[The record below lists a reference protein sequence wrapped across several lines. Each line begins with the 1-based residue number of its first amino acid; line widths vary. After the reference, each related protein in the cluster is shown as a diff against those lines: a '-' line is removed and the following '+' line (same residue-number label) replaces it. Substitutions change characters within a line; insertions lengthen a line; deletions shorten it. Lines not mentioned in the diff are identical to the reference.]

1 MGSKMTIADKEK
13 RKLNTIHHGAY
24 VSVINDTDSKDYG
37 SFSSCVSNGYVER
50 LVFDYKKL
58 ITMIEMS
65 DPNGAKLSL
74 VEKAVCFAMSLKN
87 NRTIFLNKGVK
98 KGSKLARIN
107 ERLIAEALFLYL
119 TCSTYK
125 MLDNHKKVTFSGDF
139 DYSGF
144 EDGHKRELAQYKK
157 ELIEYLSQPTF
168 DDQAV
173 ITVLNNIYLRGVM
186 YKESIDMIL
195 EDKVRERLVATETM
209 DVPRINEHI
218 NPEYTEYKKR
228 FRY

>member
-1 MGSKMTIADKEK
+1 MTIADKEK

-24 VSVINDTDSKDYG
+24 VSVINDVDEKDYG

-87 NRTIFLNKGVK
+87 NRTIFLNNGVK

-107 ERLIAEALFLYL
+107 ERLIVEALLYFLS
-119 TCSTYK
+119 CSTYK
-125 MLDNHKKVTFSGDF
+125 ILDYHKKVVVGGIF
-139 DYSGF
+139 DLTGF
-144 EDGHKRELAQYKK
+144 DNNHKRELATYKK
-157 ELIEYLSQPTF
+157 QLVEYLSQSKF
-168 DDQAV
+168 DDQAI
-173 ITVLNNIYLRGVM
+173 ITILNQIYLRGVM
-186 YKESIDMIL
+186 YKESIDMDL
-195 EDKVRERLVATETM
+195 EEKIRVKLLATETM
-209 DVPRINEHI
+209 DVPRIEQTLK
-218 NPEYTEYKKR
+218 PEYSEYKKR
-228 FRY
+228 IRY

>member
-1 MGSKMTIADKEK
+1 MRRRMTIADKEK

-37 SFSSCVSNGYVER
+37 SFSSYVSYGYVER

-58 ITMIEMS
+58 IIMIEMS

-87 NRTIFLNKGVK
+87 NRTIFLNKSVK

-107 ERLIAEALFLYL
+107 ERLIVEALLYFLS
-119 TCSTYK
+119 CSTYRV
-125 MLDNHKKVTFSGDF
+125 LDHRKKVVVGGEF
-139 DYSGF
+139 DLTGF
-144 EDGHKRELAQYKK
+144 DNNHKRELATYKK
-157 ELIEYLSQPTF
+157 QLVELLSNPIF

-186 YKESIDMIL
+186 YKESIDMDL
-195 EDKVRERLVATETM
+195 EEKIRVKLLATETM
-209 DVPRINEHI
+209 EVPRINEHI

-228 FRY
+228 FRD

>member
-1 MGSKMTIADKEK
+1 MTIADKEK

-24 VSVINDTDSKDYG
+24 VSVINDVDEKDYG
-37 SFSSCVSNGYVER
+37 SFSSCTSQGFIEDLVRDYRNIIR
-50 LVFDYKKL
+50 L
-58 ITMIEMS
+58 IEAS
-65 DPNGAKLSL
+65 DPKQVKLSL
-74 VEKAVCFAMSLKN
+74 VEKAVCLAMSLKKN
-87 NRTIFLNKGVK
+87 KSIFLHKGVK

-139 DYSGF
+139 DYSGY

-157 ELIEYLSQPTF
+157 ELIELLSQPTF

-195 EDKVRERLVATETM
+195 EDKVRERIVATETM